1 MLKITQ
7 HDIKVYIKH
16 NLGFDQ
22 ICEKHQCNKDELI
35 RAINNVYESSNAAKV
50 IKDIQ
55 RNTKQIE
62 KNLRRTHKTT
72 SEMRALEESH
82 LTPLEECTQTID
94 TERLLHNLKAQ
105 ESSLS
110 ATVIKLE
117 SEHKALMIQHRSN
130 LKQLL
135 NIRQRMD
142 NIRKE
147 FQSVA
152 NECEALT
159 TSNNNLVDRI
169 NVVAEQQARQS
180 ETLQNLR
187 QQIQSLETITI
198 CIYTD
203 GRIELLDDDKTQLD
217 DSGNEKFYH
226 ELISEESNQCQDL
239 RLRDIKTI
247 ARLKAIIA
255 NSARQVEVLFDDNAL
270 ESYYTASN

>member
-1 MLKITQ
+1 M
-7 HDIKVYIKH
+7 
-16 NLGFDQ
+16 
-22 ICEKHQCNKDELI
+22 
-35 RAINNVYESSNAAKV
+35 S
-50 IKDIQ
+50 
-55 RNTKQIE
+55 
-62 KNLRRTHKTT
+62 
-72 SEMRALEESH
+72 
-82 LTPLEECTQTID
+82 
-94 TERLLHNLKAQ
+94 
-105 ESSLS
+105 
-110 ATVIKLE
+110 
-117 SEHKALMIQHRSN
+117 QHRSN
-130 LKQLL
+130 LKLLL

>member
-1 MLKITQ
+1 M
-7 HDIKVYIKH
+7 
-16 NLGFDQ
+16 
-22 ICEKHQCNKDELI
+22 
-35 RAINNVYESSNAAKV
+35 
-50 IKDIQ
+50 
-55 RNTKQIE
+55 
-62 KNLRRTHKTT
+62 
-72 SEMRALEESH
+72 
-82 LTPLEECTQTID
+82 
-94 TERLLHNLKAQ
+94 
-105 ESSLS
+105 
-110 ATVIKLE
+110 
-117 SEHKALMIQHRSN
+117 
-130 LKQLL
+130 
-135 NIRQRMD
+135 
-142 NIRKE
+142 
-147 FQSVA
+147 
-152 NECEALT
+152 
-159 TSNNNLVDRI
+159 DRI

-203 GRIELLDDDKTQLD
+203 GRIELLDDDETQLD

>member
-16 NLGFDQ
+16 NLGFNQ
-22 ICEKHQCNKDELI
+22 ICEKHQCDKDELI
-35 RAINNVYESSNAAKV
+35 RAINNVYESSNAAKA

-62 KNLRRTHKTT
+62 KNLKRTHKTAR
-72 SEMRALEESH
+72 EMRALEESH

-94 TERLLHNLKAQ
+94 TERLLQNLKAQ

-117 SEHKALMIQHRSN
+117 SEHKALMSQHRSN

-152 NECEALT
+152 NEYEALT
-159 TSNNNLVDRI
+159 TSNNELVDRI
-169 NVVAEQQARQS
+169 NTVTEQQIQQN
-180 ETLQNLR
+180 ENLQNLR
-187 QQIQSLETITI
+187 QQIQSLETITL

-203 GRIELLDDDKTQLD
+203 GRIELLDDDKVQLD
-217 DSGNEKFYH
+217 DSGKEKFYH

-247 ARLKAIIA
+247 ARLKAIVA
-255 NSARQVEVLFDDNAL
+255 NSTHQVEVLFDDNAL